1 MLARLVL
8 LCYPYQ
14 AMQANLKRGLGGLAE
29 AAASLTRPQ
38 LAVIAILIV
47 ALCAGSL
54 LAYKRSRP
62 RPVEVSG
69 AGGGT
74 ASRTGGREITVHVAG
89 AVISPGLYRLPEGS
103 RVADALSKA
112 GGAGA
117 DALLDDLNLAGRLA
131 DGQKVMV
138 PRQVLTQAQSAG
150 QPAAPASSALVNLNT
165 ATTEQLDTLPGVG
178 PAMAAKIVA
187 YREKNGPFSAVDELD
202 DVSGIGPSKLEALR
216 DLVTI

>member
-1 MLARLVL
+1 
-8 LCYPYQ
+8 
-14 AMQANLKRGLGGLAE
+14 MQANIKRGLGGLAD

-47 ALCAGSL
+47 ALCAGGL

-69 AGGGT
+69 AAGST
-74 ASRTGGREITVHVAG
+74 ASKGGARAITVHVAG
-89 AVISPGLYRLPEGS
+89 AVMNPGLYRLPEGS
-103 RVADALSKA
+103 RVADALTKA
-112 GGAGA
+112 GGASVE
-117 DALLDDLNLAGRLA
+117 ALLDDLNLAGKLA

-138 PRQVLTQAQSAG
+138 PRQVAR
-150 QPAAPASSALVNLNT
+150 APATGQASATANSTLVNLNT
-165 ATTEQLDTLPGVG
+165 ATAEQLDTLPGVG
-178 PAMAAKIVA
+178 PAMAAKIVE
-187 YREKNGPFSAVDELD
+187 YRQKNGPFSAVDELD